1 MRSGCNSN
9 RQEVKTK
16 ERVEEMDRNRILF
29 CPDLATGLTTQVIS
43 DVLAAKVFGDKDFA
57 KLLKARYDQMGEL
70 FRDAHYD
77 DPRWDLKEPFS
88 DCKNKADRDKKDAR
102 LVVPRS
108 RLAHAPQNVTRLFDY
123 DNFGHDMPVWVS
135 YNNDPNAKRIMVVSQ
150 DPLRNDD
157 LAGSLY
163 LSTPFGVHSRDFEN
177 GVRNMDSRV
186 RDMLDM
192 FLAKDVCVYLTDYM
206 KFFAVD
212 KPFIRD
218 CIDSWRYKGMFSRV
232 LEAEVKKFN
241 PDLIIILGGSA
252 LNNELTD
259 TSLINIKPW
268 NMGHDVQKVD
278 FRIPDDNGVRKGQAV
293 MAVLHPSNAS
303 YQTKKIKELIGNV
316 EHPIIEYYK
325 TVVHHACNYL
335 LDVNQY
341 LHGH

>member
-1 MRSGCNSN
+1 
-9 RQEVKTK
+9 
-16 ERVEEMDRNRILF
+16 MDRSKMLF
-29 CPDLATGLTTQVIS
+29 CPKLETLTTEKMSAFLAT
-43 DVLAAKVFGDKDFA
+43 KVFGDPEFGD
-57 KLLKARYDQMGEL
+57 LLQARYVQMGQL
-70 FRDAHYD
+70 FRDVRYNNPLWNLPKYD
-77 DPRWDLKEPFS
+77 CENCATD
-88 DCKNKADRDKKDAR
+88 NKRDAR
-102 LVVPRS
+102 LKVPREKIACN
-108 RLAHAPQNVTRLFDY
+108 RDNDNVTRLFDY
-123 DNFGHDMPVWVS
+123 NNFGHDMPVWVT
-135 YNNDPNAKRIMVVSQ
+135 YNKDASNAKRIMIVSQ

-177 GVRNMDSRV
+177 GVRNMDPRV

-218 CIDSWRYKGMFSRV
+218 RIDSWRYKGMFSRV

-335 LDVNQY
+335 LDVNQ
-341 LHGH
+341 